1 MRHWQ
6 ENTDKWGDADVLAVA
21 AGENDEDKPFQKT
34 FTAIIKY
41 S

>member
-21 AGENDEDKPFQKT
+21 AEDKPFQKT